1 MKEINQ
7 NMNKKRTFYLSDADI
22 KYIEDYQKEHKLTS
36 KNIAFKEI
44 LIEHRNKSEIPM
56 QSIYEYMSKQIATEL
71 KKELNDTILKSLI
84 ETLKPQLNSLKF
96 ATNDTNKDTKI
107 LLELINGI
115 YHKEDYGAV
124 PTIDTMPSL
133 AYELAKKYIEGK
145 VVTKHH
151 RKHNTLD

>member
-1 MKEINQ
+1 MRQ
-7 NMNKKRTFYLSDADI
+7 RRSFYLNEDEL
-22 KYIEDYQKEHKLTS
+22 KYILDYKIENDKSSRNEALSCIINEHK
-36 KNIAFKEI
+36 A
-44 LIEHRNKSEIPM
+44 KSEIPM
-56 QSIYEYMSKQIATEL
+56 QSIYEYMSKQLATEL

>member
-1 MKEINQ
+1 MRNKTTIYITNDERDYINEYKDTH
-7 NMNKKRTFYLSDADI
+7 NSKTMNEAVYKI
-22 KYIEDYQKEHKLTS
+22 INEHK
-36 KNIAFKEI
+36 A
-44 LIEHRNKSEIPM
+44 KSAIPM
-56 QSIYEYMSKQIATEL
+56 ESIYEYMSKQIANEL

>member
-1 MKEINQ
+1 MRNKTTIYITDDERDYINEYKDIH
-7 NMNKKRTFYLSDADI
+7 NSKTMNEAVCKI
-22 KYIEDYQKEHKLTS
+22 INEHK
-36 KNIAFKEI
+36 A
-44 LIEHRNKSEIPM
+44 KSEIPM

-71 KKELNDTILKSLI
+71 KKELNDNILKSLI

-133 AYELAKKYIEGK
+133 AYELAKKYIEGNIAN
-145 VVTKHH
+145 KH
-151 RKHNTLD
+151 RIKSNTLD

>member
-1 MKEINQ
+1 MRQ
-7 NMNKKRTFYLSDADI
+7 RRSFYLNEDEL
-22 KYIEDYQKEHKLTS
+22 KYILDYKIENDKSSRNEALSCIINEHK
-36 KNIAFKEI
+36 A
-44 LIEHRNKSEIPM
+44 KSEIPM

-133 AYELAKKYIEGK
+133 AYELAKKYIEGNIAN
-145 VVTKHH
+145 KH
-151 RKHNTLD
+151 RIKSNTLD

>member
-1 MKEINQ
+1 MRNKTTIYITDDERDYINEYKDTH
-7 NMNKKRTFYLSDADI
+7 NSKTMNEAVCKI
-22 KYIEDYQKEHKLTS
+22 INEHK
-36 KNIAFKEI
+36 A
-44 LIEHRNKSEIPM
+44 KSAIPM
-56 QSIYEYMSKQIATEL
+56 ESIYEYMSKQIATEL

-133 AYELAKKYIEGK
+133 AYELAKKYIESK
-145 VVTKHH
+145 VITKQH

>member
-1 MKEINQ
+1 MERVGFFLSREDLDYINDYKKQ
-7 NMNKKRTFYLSDADI
+7 IGVSSRNKALKSI
-22 KYIEDYQKEHKLTS
+22 IEYHKT
-36 KNIAFKEI
+36 
-44 LIEHRNKSEIPM
+44 KSEIPM

-133 AYELAKKYIEGK
+133 AYELAKKYIEGNIAN
-145 VVTKHH
+145 KH
-151 RKHNTLD
+151 RIKSNTLD

>member
-1 MKEINQ
+1 MRNKTTIYITDDERDYINEYKDTH
-7 NMNKKRTFYLSDADI
+7 NSKTMNEAVCKI
-22 KYIEDYQKEHKLTS
+22 INEHK
-36 KNIAFKEI
+36 A
-44 LIEHRNKSEIPM
+44 KSAIPM
-56 QSIYEYMSKQIATEL
+56 ESIYEYMSKQIATEL

>member
-1 MKEINQ
+1 MRQ
-7 NMNKKRTFYLSDADI
+7 RRSFYLNEDEL
-22 KYIEDYQKEHKLTS
+22 KYILDYKIENDKSSRNEALSCIINEHK
-36 KNIAFKEI
+36 A
-44 LIEHRNKSEIPM
+44 KSEIPM

>member
-1 MKEINQ
+1 MRQ
-7 NMNKKRTFYLSDADI
+7 RRSFYLNEDEL
-22 KYIEDYQKEHKLTS
+22 KYILDYKIENDKSSRNEALSCIINEHK
-36 KNIAFKEI
+36 A
-44 LIEHRNKSEIPM
+44 KSEIPM

-71 KKELNDTILKSLI
+71 KKELNDNILKSLI

-133 AYELAKKYIEGK
+133 AYELAKKYIEGNIAN
-145 VVTKHH
+145 KH
-151 RKHNTLD
+151 RIKSNTLD

>member
-1 MKEINQ
+1 MERVGFFLSREDLDYINDYKKQ
-7 NMNKKRTFYLSDADI
+7 IGVSSRNKALKSI
-22 KYIEDYQKEHKLTS
+22 IEYHKT
-36 KNIAFKEI
+36 
-44 LIEHRNKSEIPM
+44 KSEIPM

-71 KKELNDTILKSLI
+71 KKELNDTILNSLI

-133 AYELAKKYIEGK
+133 AYELAKKYIEGNIAN
-145 VVTKHH
+145 KH
-151 RKHNTLD
+151 RIKSNTLD

>member
-1 MKEINQ
+1 MRNKTTIYITDDERDYINEYKDTH
-7 NMNKKRTFYLSDADI
+7 NSKTMNEAVCKI
-22 KYIEDYQKEHKLTS
+22 INEHK
-36 KNIAFKEI
+36 A
-44 LIEHRNKSEIPM
+44 KSAISME
-56 QSIYEYMSKQIATEL
+56 SIYEYMSKQIATEL
-71 KKELNDTILKSLI
+71 KKELNDNILKNLI

>member
-1 MKEINQ
+1 MRQ
-7 NMNKKRTFYLSDADI
+7 RRSFYLNEDEL
-22 KYIEDYQKEHKLTS
+22 KYILDYKIENGKSSRNEALSCILNEHK
-36 KNIAFKEI
+36 A
-44 LIEHRNKSEIPM
+44 KSEIPM

-84 ETLKPQLNSLKF
+84 ENLKPQLNSLKF

>member
-1 MKEINQ
+1 MRNKTTIYITDDERDYINEYKDTH
-7 NMNKKRTFYLSDADI
+7 NSKTMNEAVCKI
-22 KYIEDYQKEHKLTS
+22 INEHK
-36 KNIAFKEI
+36 A
-44 LIEHRNKSEIPM
+44 KSAIPM
-56 QSIYEYMSKQIATEL
+56 ESIYEYMSKQIANEL

>member
-1 MKEINQ
+1 MERVGFFLSREDLDYINDYKKQ
-7 NMNKKRTFYLSDADI
+7 IGVSSRNKALKSI
-22 KYIEDYQKEHKLTS
+22 IEYHKT
-36 KNIAFKEI
+36 
-44 LIEHRNKSEIPM
+44 KSEIPM

-71 KKELNDTILKSLI
+71 KKELNDNILKSLI

-133 AYELAKKYIEGK
+133 AYELAKKYIEGNIAN
-145 VVTKHH
+145 KH
-151 RKHNTLD
+151 RIKSNTLD